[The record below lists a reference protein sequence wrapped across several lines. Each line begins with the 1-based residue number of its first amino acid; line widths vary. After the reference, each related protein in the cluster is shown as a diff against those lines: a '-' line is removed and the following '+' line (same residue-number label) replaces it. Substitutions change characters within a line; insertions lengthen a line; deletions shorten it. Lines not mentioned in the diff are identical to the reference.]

1 MKRLINKNDS
11 FFVAGHKGMVGNAIV
26 KALKKNGY
34 CDERNGGKLLTATR
48 NELDLTSY
56 ENVLSWFKSNKPKV
70 VIVAAAKVGGI
81 YVNNKYPYN
90 FLSENIKIQQNLIE
104 SAWLTGASRLLF
116 LGSSCIYPKF
126 SKLPIQEEE
135 LLSSYLEK
143 TNEAY
148 AIAKIAGL
156 KLCEYIRTQQGLD
169 AISLMPTNLYGPGDN
184 YHTESSH
191 VMAALLK
198 KFILANRENKSRVT
212 CWGTGNPIREFLHVD
227 DLGDACV
234 YVLEKW
240 NPDFENAPKKNNG
253 EKLFFLNIGSG
264 EEISIKDLS
273 EKIAFY
279 TKFRGEIIWD
289 SQKPDGTYK
298 KNLDISRAR
307 SLGWAPKINLDS
319 GIKGVINEINLSL
332 NDKTKKANLKNF
344 F

>member
-169 AISLMPTNLYGPGDN
+169 AISLMTTKPL
-184 YHTESSH
+184 
-191 VMAALLK
+191 
-198 KFILANRENKSRVT
+198 RSR
-212 CWGTGNPIREFLHVD
+212 R
-227 DLGDACV
+227 
-234 YVLEKW
+234 
-240 NPDFENAPKKNNG
+240 
-253 EKLFFLNIGSG
+253 
-264 EEISIKDLS
+264 
-273 EKIAFY
+273 
-279 TKFRGEIIWD
+279 
-289 SQKPDGTYK
+289 
-298 KNLDISRAR
+298 
-307 SLGWAPKINLDS
+307 
-319 GIKGVINEINLSL
+319 
-332 NDKTKKANLKNF
+332 
-344 F
+344 